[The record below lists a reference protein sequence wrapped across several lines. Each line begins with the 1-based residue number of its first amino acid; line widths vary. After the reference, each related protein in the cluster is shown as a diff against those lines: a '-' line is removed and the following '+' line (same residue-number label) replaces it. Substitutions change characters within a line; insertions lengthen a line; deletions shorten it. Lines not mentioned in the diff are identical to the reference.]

1 MKGSHVFTTLGHRSY
16 RRRTVILVGSA
27 LVIVVIAIVGL
38 SVFPRLGSEGF
49 NDPASDSEQVAQILE
64 EQFGSPE
71 SNMFSRWLIR
81 NRIARIRSI
90 PRRQREWGALS
101 RRLWRPCP
109 ATSSRQIADAVE
121 RTVVEQSLGSGAV
134 YMGGGAAIAKAIN
147 TRISTNLERAEAIAI
162 PVTFVLLLFVFGGII
177 AAGMPLLVGV
187 GSIVGSLF
195 GLFFVRPVPCYLRD

>member
-64 EQFGSPE
+64 EQFGTPE

-81 NRIARIRSI
+81 NRMARIRSI

-101 RRLWRPCP
+101 RGARREVRLSHHLRSDRLPRMGVP
-109 ATSSRQIADAVE
+109 
-121 RTVVEQSLGSGAV
+121 SGA
-134 YMGGGAAIAKAIN
+134 
-147 TRISTNLERAEAIAI
+147 
-162 PVTFVLLLFVFGGII
+162 PVLARLG
-177 AAGMPLLVGV
+177 P
-187 GSIVGSLF
+187 
-195 GLFFVRPVPCYLRD
+195 REYEEP